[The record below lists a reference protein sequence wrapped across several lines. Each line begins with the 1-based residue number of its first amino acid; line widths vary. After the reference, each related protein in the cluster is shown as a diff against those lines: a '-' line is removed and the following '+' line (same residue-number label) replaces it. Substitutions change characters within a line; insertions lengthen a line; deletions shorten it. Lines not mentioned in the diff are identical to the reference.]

1 MANRKNAKKKSI
13 VLKYAKFNHMSK
25 RKAMKESFLLP
36 LIINNKMK
44 KMLDLDE
51 NEIEYLEDKKG
62 ALIVSSGLNRFRI

>member
-1 MANRKNAKKKSI
+1 
-13 VLKYAKFNHMSK
+13 
-25 RKAMKESFLLP
+25 MKESFLLP